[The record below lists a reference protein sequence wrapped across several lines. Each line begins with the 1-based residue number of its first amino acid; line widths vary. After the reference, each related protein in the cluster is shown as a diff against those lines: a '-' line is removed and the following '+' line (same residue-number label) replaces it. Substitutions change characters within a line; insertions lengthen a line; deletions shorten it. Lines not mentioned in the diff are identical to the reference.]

1 MRKAFKR
8 KTAEEEALE
17 GIARIRRNGF
27 DPGDELVAKAVRQC
41 GPVQA
46 FVLIR
51 LAALADRDIFSEVH

>member
-1 MRKAFKR
+1 MQKLRQ

-41 GPVQA
+41 GPVRA
-46 FVLIR
+46 FIIMR
-51 LAALADRDIFSEVH
+51 LAAMADRKIFGEVH